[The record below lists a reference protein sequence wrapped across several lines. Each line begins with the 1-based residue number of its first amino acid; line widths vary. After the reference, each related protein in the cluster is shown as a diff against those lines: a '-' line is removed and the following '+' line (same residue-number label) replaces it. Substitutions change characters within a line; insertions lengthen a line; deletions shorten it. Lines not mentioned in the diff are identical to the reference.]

1 VAGICALMLSANP
14 DLTAREV
21 KDILRSTADKIG
33 SPSEYVNGR
42 SEKYGYGRVNADK
55 AVAEALRRR
64 DRRESSNV
72 VTPSPAPAPKPA
84 PAPAPTSTGRDS
96 VAPQVSSGKGLF
108 RFKVS
113 PQAARGWGV
122 QVGVFGDYGN
132 VLVQAEKLERQF
144 DQPVIVNII
153 ELNGKTVYKV
163 VVGAFDNFDQARR
176 LNDRVK
182 SELGIST
189 FPADLSKMG

>member
-1 VAGICALMLSANP
+1 MLSANP

-21 KDILRSTADKIG
+21 KEILRATADKIG

-42 SEKYGYGRVNADK
+42 SLKYGYGRVNADK

-72 VTPSPAPAPKPA
+72 VPQPTPKPSPSPTPSPAPAPSP
-84 PAPAPTSTGRDS
+84 SRGS
-96 VAPQVSSGKGLF
+96 VAPQVSSGQGLF
-108 RFKVS
+108 RFKVA
-113 PQAARGWGV
+113 PQPAQGWGV
-122 QVGVFGDYGN
+122 QIGVFGDYGN

-144 DQPVIVNII
+144 DQPVIVNIA
-153 ELNGKTVYKV
+153 ELNGKTVYRV
-163 VVGAFDNFDQARR
+163 IVGAFDNFDQARR

-182 SELGIST
+182 SELGLST